1 MNDQDLDKLF
11 ENTLSEASF
20 PFNEAAWA
28 GAEKAIIAHEAAKR
42 RRGII
47 IWFLTGLL
55 LLSCTLGLYQ
65 YSGSD
70 NFAESVLNK
79 DSKNPHSLE
88 NQIPASKLEQEDKAT
103 EKVQDNF
110 QFDESDDLN
119 QLNPDES
126 GNFKSNYD
134 APNYGQTKDISPIVF
149 LEEDLEKQSETRE
162 INDQK
167 SDFTENR
174 FLADFM
180 GLKYADAQNT
190 NSSEAYNT
198 SAGRAGEIYLPD
210 HWNTKVNLIAGIMPL
225 DYFSSGESS
234 INRMPYYAGIGI
246 SKIHNYSIEYG
257 AAILFEELLFS
268 DNEKTIEQT
277 EYGFGKTTNTYR
289 IRRSRGN
296 YISLPIYLKYRLRN
310 NHALMTGVQYS
321 RLLQSYST
329 LSLETENSFTNS
341 STVEVQQNISGYNK
355 DLSNYQ
361 ISLIMAYELTLS
373 DRLRLQLL
381 GRLGAN
387 SLYKN
392 QIIESAFTDRV
403 HLRLGI
409 EYSIWRF

>member
-55 LLSCTLGLYQ
+55 LSGTLGLNQ

-70 NFAESVLNK
+70 NFAESVVNK
-79 DSKNPHSLE
+79 DSKNSHSPK
-88 NQIPASKLEQEDKAT
+88 NQIPASQLEQDDKAT
-103 EKVQDNF
+103 EKVQDKI
-110 QFDESDDLN
+110 QSDKSDSQN
-119 QLNPDES
+119 QLNSDES
-126 GNFKSNYD
+126 GNFKSNYN
-134 APNYGQTKDISPIVF
+134 APNYGQTKNLTPIVF
-149 LEEDLEKQSETRE
+149 LEEDLEKQSETSE
-162 INDQK
+162 IIYQK
-167 SDFTENR
+167 SDFTESL
-174 FLADFM
+174 FLADFI
-180 GLKYADAQNT
+180 GLKYAEAQNT
-190 NSSEAYNT
+190 GSGETYNS

-234 INRMPYYAGIGI
+234 INRMPFYAGIGI

-257 AAILFEELLFS
+257 AAILFEELIFS

-277 EYGFGKTTNTYR
+277 EYGFGKTVNTYR
-289 IRRSRGN
+289 ISRSRGN
-296 YISLPIYLKYRLRN
+296 YITVPVYLKFRLRN
-310 NHALMTGVQYS
+310 NHALMTGIQFS

-329 LSLETENSFTNS
+329 LSLESENLFTNS
-341 STVEVQQNISGYNK
+341 RTIDVQQNISGYNK
-355 DLSNYQ
+355 DLSNNQ
-361 ISLIMAYELTLS
+361 LSLIIAYELTLS

-392 QIIESAFTDRV
+392 QINESALTDRM